1 MKEKERSVDYDERKG
16 KIVRKETDE
25 RDFKRKKKVQKKK
38 LKRMESCG
46 GTLHWGIFP
55 PSSFPCRLAFRA
67 AIHSWIRRTESSIFS
82 LTFRAITSSQS
93 RRPEWSFSA

>member
-38 LKRMESCG
+38 LKCRG
-46 GTLHWGIFP
+46 GKLAKKGSLVLFLCAEGIEGEGWWGSVSASLLEQSWFFGGVIEEEQGEISSP
-55 PSSFPCRLAFRA
+55 PGS
-67 AIHSWIRRTESSIFS
+67 
-82 LTFRAITSSQS
+82 
-93 RRPEWSFSA
+93 